1 MYLFFRRN
9 MNVSVISVPNCCCLY
24 ESNEFIIFSENYI
37 FGKFDTFCKRL
48 EKIAHMITTMQAYSA
63 IGDVRIEGIEIIAVR
78 YKTIIEAVR
87 KKTYDILDHRK
98 SDFDVDYAEFLTQFE
113 GLQAQIQSFVD
124 SWFEKNLTVH
134 VSPTLILCFC
144 CYLLLLH

>member
-1 MYLFFRRN
+1 
-9 MNVSVISVPNCCCLY
+9 
-24 ESNEFIIFSENYI
+24 
-37 FGKFDTFCKRL
+37 
-48 EKIAHMITTMQAYSA
+48 MITTMQAYSA

-134 VSPTLILCFC
+134 VPRLCFC